1 MTVKKTLF
9 SSVLPVILFLFFS
22 CTLCGCSIGSGSSSK
37 GNDLDF
43 TVVSED
49 RLSEELKTVIDE
61 RKAAPFKV
69 TYSDGDYLYICIGY
83 GEQQTGG
90 YSIAVDKLHQT
101 EEAIYVSTSLLGPG
115 PQDDTGNAPSYPYI
129 VIKIKYVDKSVIF
142 E

>member
-22 CTLCGCSIGSGSSSK
+22 CALCGCSIGSGSSSK

-115 PQDDTGNAPSYPYI
+115 PQDDTSNAPSYPYI

>member
-22 CTLCGCSIGSGSSSK
+22 CALCGCSVGSGPSSK

-49 RLSEELKTVIDE
+49 RLSEELKAVIDE

-69 TYSDGDYLYICIGY
+69 TYNDGDYLYICIGY

-90 YSIAVDKLHQT
+90 YSIAVDKLYQI
-101 EEAIYVSTSLLGPG
+101 EEAIYASTSLLGPG
-115 PQDDTGNAPSYPYI
+115 PGDDTSKAPSYPYI
-129 VIKIKYVDKSVIF
+129 VIKIKYVDKAVIF